1 LAHKSEQAVRTD
13 PNTCVDTLIDNA
25 KQKYGVEVPRSKA
38 YKARKKA
45 FDVVMGDQKKQYTR
59 LRDYLE
65 AILQTNP
72 GSRCIVT
79 CRQLVEHPS
88 ENPRFHGLFIC
99 FNASKEGFLN
109 GCRPFIGMLATYSY
123 VCSIV
128 LLACLL
134 PCFLAYS
141 VLTSVG
147 TVYRDRWMLH
157 QAIHWTTDLSC
168 HRKGWE

>member
-25 KQKYGVEVPRSKA
+25 KQKFGVEVPRSKA
-38 YKARKKA
+38 YRARKKA

-59 LRDYLE
+59 LRDYLK

-72 GSRCIVT
+72 GSICIVT

-88 ENPRFHGLFIC
+88 ENPRFYGLFIC
-99 FNASKEGFLN
+99 FNASKEGVLN
-109 GCRPFIGMLATYSY
+109 GCRPFIGMLATYYY
-123 VCSIV
+123 VCSII

-134 PCFLAYS
+134 PCLFS
-141 VLTSVG
+141 
-147 TVYRDRWMLH
+147 
-157 QAIHWTTDLSC
+157 TD
-168 HRKGWE
+168 